1 MVCINEN
8 MIRTILCLL
17 ITTHLTIRVHTPA
30 PHSLIESF
38 ISRFA
43 KTHKNWTQDDI
54 SISYINKVFSDTLE
68 KFYQIHKDALENLPL
83 RLAGII
89 DSGQG
94 RRYIAFECQNKFIDG
109 KEIRAHVYNFQPTID
124 IQTLAVGNYY
134 YLHGLIKEAN
144 VRNRTGYN
152 KTDNTCDIGII
163 YFDLAD
169 MIPENKK
176 NHP

>member
-1 MVCINEN
+1 MV
-8 MIRTILCLL
+8 RALLCLIL
-17 ITTHLTIRVHTPA
+17 ISNLSLSEIKHEPQ
-30 PHSLIESF
+30 SLIESF
-38 ISRFA
+38 ISKFA
-43 KTHKNWTQDDI
+43 RTHKNWTQDDVTT
-54 SISYINKVFSDTLE
+54 SYINKVFSDTLE

-124 IQTLAVGNYY
+124 IKTLTIGNYY
-134 YLHGLIKEAN
+134 YLHGPIKEAD
-144 VRNRTGYN
+144 VRQRTGYN
-152 KTDNTCDIGII
+152 RTDNTCDIGII

-169 MIPENKK
+169 IIIQNKK
-176 NHP
+176 HHP